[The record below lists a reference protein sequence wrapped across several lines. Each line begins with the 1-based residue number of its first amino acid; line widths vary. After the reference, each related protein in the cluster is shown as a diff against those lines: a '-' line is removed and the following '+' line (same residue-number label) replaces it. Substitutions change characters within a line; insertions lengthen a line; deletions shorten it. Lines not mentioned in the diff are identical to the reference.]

1 MTVMAV
7 VALTPS
13 LSTVIWVVPGLRALT
28 VPVTGSIRATRGSL
42 DDQRWEA
49 GSAMGKVTVARL
61 SPPMLVPVAVIVSPV
76 PTESCPQKTPAWQD
90 HLWWQ
95 GQDRKTLRRINT
107 LIKDRPQR
115 AMGRTEDLRRSC
127 P

>member
-1 MTVMAV
+1 M
-7 VALTPS
+7 
-13 LSTVIWVVPGLRALT
+13 R
-28 VPVTGSIRATRGSL
+28 
-42 DDQRWEA
+42 
-49 GSAMGKVTVARL
+49 SAEQKSA
-61 SPPMLVPVAVIVSPV
+61 A
-76 PTESCPQKTPAWQD
+76 ESCPQKTLGWQD